1 MKVNVP
7 TLGTELAL
15 SEDWTFTLHAEYRN
29 YDFWAAVSDRDY
41 PYGNADGSISV
52 TLPAGSKL
60 KVDRIFIRRG
70 AGDYDS
76 MTFWL
81 VDCPNKE
88 WAPKK
93 VGGTATNRLRFWVK
107 LDDANDIVYE

>member
-1 MKVNVP
+1 MRLNVP
-7 TLGTELAL
+7 TLGTELVLA
-15 SEDWTFTLHAEYRN
+15 EDWSFDLHAEYRN
-29 YDFWAAVSDRDY
+29 HDFWCAVSDEEYRYD
-41 PYGNADGSISV
+41 STKTRV

-60 KVDRIFIRRG
+60 KVDRIFIRKG

-81 VDCPNKE
+81 VDCPNKA

-93 VGGTATNRLRFWVK
+93 VGGTATTRLRFWVK
-107 LDDANDIVYE
+107 LDDANLLIHE